1 MKNKILL
8 LFTLLQVSFA
18 SFGQDNS
25 PYKTSLKVDLP
36 VTVAGIGLSGLG
48 VYFISQKESIPE
60 AQALTLSRSKNDVN
74 SFDRFSAGYY
84 SESAKKTS
92 DIPFYGSFVA
102 PLALL
107 LDKDVYQNA
116 PQVFLLYAETMSVT
130 GTLFAMT
137 AGLVDRKRP
146 MVYGTEA
153 PLKDRTSKNARNAF
167 FAGHPAATASATFF
181 LAKVFHDFNPDS
193 PARPFVWGAAAAV
206 PATVGY
212 LRLKAGKHFLSDVI
226 TGYTIGTTVGILV
239 PHLHKK
245 GNASGFSVTPVVMP
259 VMDEISNGMALSYK
273 F

>member
-1 MKNKILL
+1 
-8 LFTLLQVSFA
+8 
-18 SFGQDNS
+18 
-25 PYKTSLKVDLP
+25 
-36 VTVAGIGLSGLG
+36 
-48 VYFISQKESIPE
+48 
-60 AQALTLSRSKNDVN
+60 
-74 SFDRFSAGYY
+74 DRFSAGYY
-84 SESAKKTS
+84 SESAKKAS

-107 LDKDVYQNA
+107 LNDDVYQNA

-193 PARPFVWGAAAAV
+193 PARHFVWGAAAAV

-226 TGYTIGTTVGILV
+226 LGYGIGTTVGILV
-239 PHLHKK
+239 PQLHKK
-245 GNASGFSVTPVVMP
+245 ENGSGFSVTPVVIP
-259 VMDEISNGMALSYK
+259 VMDGISNGMALNYQ

>member
-1 MKNKILL
+1 MYMKNKFILL
-8 LFTLLQVSFA
+8 FSIFQLSFA
-18 SFGQDNS
+18 AYGQQDS

-48 VYFISQKESIPE
+48 VYFISNKDRIPE
-60 AQALTLSRSKNDVN
+60 AQAALLSRSKNEVN

-84 SESAKKTS
+84 SQSAKKTS
-92 DIPFYGSFVA
+92 DIPFYTSFA
-102 PLALL
+102 LPLTLL
-107 LDKDVYQNA
+107 LDDGVYHNA

-146 MVYGTEA
+146 LVYGTEA
-153 PLKDRTSKNARNAF
+153 PMKERTSKNARNAF
-167 FAGHPAATASATFF
+167 FAGHPAAAASATFF

-193 PARPFVWGAAAAV
+193 PARPYIWGAAAVV

-212 LRLKAGKHFLSDVI
+212 LRLKAGKHFLSDI
-226 TGYTIGTTVGILV
+226 LLGYGLGTTVGILV
-239 PHLHKK
+239 PQLHKK
-245 GNASGFSVTPVVMP
+245 ENASGFSIIPVS
-259 VMDEISNGMALSYK
+259 DGISNGVALNYK

>member
-1 MKNKILL
+1 MKNKLLL
-8 LFTLLQVSFA
+8 LFSIFQFSYA
-18 SFGQDNS
+18 AFGQNDS

-36 VTVAGIGLSGLG
+36 VTVAGVGLSGLG
-48 VYFISQKESIPE
+48 VYFISKKDRIPD
-60 AQALTLSRSKNDVN
+60 AQVRTLSMSKGEVN
-74 SFDRFSAGYY
+74 SFDRFSAGNY
-84 SESAKKTS
+84 SESAKKLS

-107 LDKDVYQNA
+107 LDDGVYQNA
-116 PQVFLLYAETMSVT
+116 PQVFLLYGETMAVT

-146 MVYGTEA
+146 LVYGTEA
-153 PLKDRTSKNARNAF
+153 PLKERTSKNARNAF

-181 LAKVFHDFNPDS
+181 LAKVFNDFNPDS
-193 PARPFVWGAAAAV
+193 PARPFVWGTAAAV
-206 PATVGY
+206 PAAVGY

-226 TGYTIGTTVGILV
+226 LGYSLGTTVGILV

-245 GNASGFSVTPVVMP
+245 ENGSGFSIMP
-259 VMDEISNGMALSYK
+259 VSDGISNGVALNYQ